1 MHLSIFYYLY
11 RLNKNVYLM
20 VVVPPLPVHL
30 YFAWLEQ
37 LMSTGINSNFDFIIE
52 HVIFIENLHER
63 CNASDA
69 CTTDGYKS
77 SSLLVTLID
86 LPITSSELILTKRV
100 KRKIFKHSQIFD
112 THPF

>member
-1 MHLSIFYYLY
+1 MFILWKWYLLY
-11 RLNKNVYLM
+11 Q
-20 VVVPPLPVHL
+20 
-30 YFAWLEQ
+30 YFAKLDSSKVQ
-37 LMSTGINSNFDFIIE
+37 GIDSNFDFIIE
-52 HVIFIENLHER
+52 HMIFIENLHER

-86 LPITSSELILTKRV
+86 LPITSSDLILTKRV

-112 THPF
+112 KHPF